1 MSELTPE
8 WVRERH
14 LPSIRGYALD
24 CGVNGEHIALL
35 SRKSDQS
42 ADAAIAGQEMDHAA

>member
-1 MSELTPE
+1 MSELTPK
-8 WVRERH
+8 WVREHH

-35 SRKSDQS
+35 SRKSALSDGQS
-42 ADAAIAGQEMDHAA
+42 GEVDRAA